1 MTILGHD
8 TTTRVVPAR
17 QTRIWSVSQLY
28 ALVLGAAAIA
38 FGAVALSH
46 TGVDFSHLTRPGTTV
61 LRFPANPLLGL
72 TEIAFGVLLL
82 LAATSAIVGRGLL
95 ALTGAATV
103 GVGIVVL
110 AHWWGAR
117 LSFWLDAS
125 DRDGWLFVA
134 VGGATVLIALL
145 SPVWAAQ
152 GRAVRAAP
160 AEDL

>member
-8 TTTRVVPAR
+8 TTTRAVSAR
-17 QTRIWSVSQLY
+17 STRLWSASQVY
-28 ALVLGAAAIA
+28 ALVVGAAAIA
-38 FGAVALSH
+38 FGAIALAHTGLDLSH
-46 TGVDFSHLTRPGTTV
+46 LMRPGTTV
-61 LRFPANPLLGL
+61 LGFTANPLLGL
-72 TEIAFGVLLL
+72 TEIAFGVLLM

-95 ALTGAATV
+95 TLTGSATV

-110 AHWWGAR
+110 AHWWGGR

-145 SPVWAAQ
+145 SPVWATH
-152 GRAVRAAP
+152 GRVARRAG